1 MKIKESFVTKIK
13 NILKENGYAYRIKVY
28 PKKEGWINSKGKKV
42 FQDYE
47 KVVIY
52 DGRNIE
58 KLAQRQS
65 KKLIAWKNTKGEWE
79 GDLDAVMK
87 QGGKG
92 DSIYLR
98 DYHDKTE
105 PLKYVMYSDFEW
117 NDAEKYAK
125 NKMLKVLETW
135 REKIS

>member
-1 MKIKESFVTKIK
+1 M
-13 NILKENGYAYRIKVY
+13 
-28 PKKEGWINSKGKKV
+28 
-42 FQDYE
+42 
-47 KVVIY
+47 
-52 DGRNIE
+52 
-58 KLAQRQS
+58 
-65 KKLIAWKNTKGEWE
+65 IAWKNTKGEWE

-117 NDAEKYAK
+117 NYQPSNSGLFRAYLDSDGDWNADDDGLAVSIGNGRVVVETTGEAGSRELEALKTEAGNLFARQEKERKDLVSRLLA
-125 NKMLKVLETW
+125 
-135 REKIS
+135 